1 MCGVAICNDMES
13 IKKRERTIKSKEID
27 SFVNMWSIKWMEK
40 QAESEKERERRKSHK
55 TFHFPVERRL
65 SFVHPSISLIN
76 FSY

>member
-1 MCGVAICNDMES
+1 MCGVAMYNDMES

-27 SFVNMWSIKWMEK
+27 SFVNMWSIKWREK
-40 QAESEKERERRKSHK
+40 QAESEKERRKSHK